1 MSGFIKDENSLAN
14 GIPNRNIGPETGSFG
29 NATMTNKGDTAEG
42 TNQDH
47 EGRPAPA
54 AGLEGAELTTDLGEP
69 RSFASGPIGSAAAD
83 LPEGA
88 VEPVYQQI
96 ADGGDRFDHDK
107 LVGEDDD
114 ERKDR
119 LAQERRMERRE
130 EQGHEGMSDDKLG
143 RPLSDDRMG

>member
-1 MSGFIKDENSLAN
+1 MPGYIKDENSLAT
-14 GIPNRNIGPETGSFG
+14 GIPDRTIGPETGSFG

-47 EGRPAPA
+47 EGRPPPA
-54 AGLEGAELTTDLGEP
+54 AGLEGPQLTTDLDEP
-69 RSFASGPIGSAAAD
+69 RSFASGAVGSAAVD

-88 VEPVYQQI
+88 IEPVYQQI

-107 LVGEDDD
+107 LIGEDDD
-114 ERKDR
+114 ERKER

-130 EQGHEGMSDDKLG
+130 EQGREGLSDDTLG
-143 RPLSDDRMG
+143 RPLSDDRLG